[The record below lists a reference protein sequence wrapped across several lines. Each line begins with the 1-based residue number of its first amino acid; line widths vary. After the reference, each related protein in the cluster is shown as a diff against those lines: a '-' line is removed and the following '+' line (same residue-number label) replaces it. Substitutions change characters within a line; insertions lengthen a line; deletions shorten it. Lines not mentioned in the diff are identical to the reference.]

1 MPLVIRNG
9 KLLIRNDRLA
19 FAEDPC
25 KCCKKDEPC
34 GVTTTPGF
42 EGTTVNSYSMPD
54 EAGVVTFSYDSF
66 GIPDRYVVEGGGQIF
81 IDTGEV
87 SGGDTLTFCKP
98 KGVRRVTVTVTGPPG
113 TAWTYTIGCPES
125 DCTPRDGVGASL
137 AYLLSRFWI
146 RHAPGCKCAERAAR
160 LDAMGPE
167 WARENKEMILG
178 WLEEEANRRG
188 LPYIRIAAEL
198 VLEAAI
204 ARVESLARR
213 EGSR

>member
-19 FAEDPC
+19 FADDPC
-25 KCCKKDEPC
+25 DCCQKDEPC
-34 GVTTTPGF
+34 GTSAAAGGP
-42 EGTTVNSYSMPD
+42 GTTAATYSMPKK
-54 EAGVVTFSYDSF
+54 AGVVTFSYESF

-81 IDTGEV
+81 IDTGEI

-98 KGVRRVTVTVTGPPG
+98 EGLRKVTVTVFGPASG
-113 TAWTYTIGCPES
+113 TAWEYTIGCPED

-146 RHAPGCKCAERAAR
+146 RHIPGCKCSERAAR

-167 WARENKEMILG
+167 WARENKDVILG
-178 WLEEEANRRG
+178 WMEEEANRRG
-188 LPYIRIAAEL
+188 LPYIRMAAEL
-198 VLEAAI
+198 VLAAAI
-204 ARVESLARR
+204 
-213 EGSR
+213 SRAERALRG